1 MSGRFQGHQTTL
13 WRAEQLEQVRVARRV
28 LAKRAGATEHLP
40 VFTHHCHHVTLGS
53 NVDSRK
59 PYQPSSF
66 HDPVP
71 GASEPELTLL
81 LVHSRTPLA
90 PLDTVRALSPG
101 RGRQSSAQ
109 GFTFSTAGG
118 DTSPGNL
125 AHLSRSHWWLA
136 AIGLVGQ
143 EKESWPASADRR
155 GFASRI
161 LNPSPRP
168 TTFFPRPPD
177 RVRGRGKK
185 CSVPLSRQASR
196 SIGSGHHTST
206 TRQVRCANTMP
217 ILLLSKTVSLARP
230 AARSARASRNLRT
243 DLQFSFERS
252 ARKKLRG
259 ESKAQ
264 HALPDD
270 GSGRRRNNDATQVQ
284 MRSQV
289 DHRPVSGQM
298 RRAELPTP
306 INAGNRAF
314 YYPGDRA
321 LYGSDCGHG
330 EKAERDFAAHR
341 IDEDGY

>member
-1 MSGRFQGHQTTL
+1 MSGRLQGHQTTL
-13 WRAEQLEQVRVARRV
+13 WRAEQFEQVRVARRV

-125 AHLSRSHWWLA
+125 PHLNRSHS
-136 AIGLVGQ
+136 LVGSPRSASLAR
-143 EKESWPASADRR
+143 EKSAGLPPQIVAASHL
-155 GFASRI
+155 GF
-161 LNPSPRP
+161 LNPSLRP
-168 TTFFPRPPD
+168 NTFFPRPPD

-185 CSVPLSRQASR
+185 CSV
-196 SIGSGHHTST
+196 
-206 TRQVRCANTMP
+206 
-217 ILLLSKTVSLARP
+217 
-230 AARSARASRNLRT
+230 
-243 DLQFSFERS
+243 
-252 ARKKLRG
+252 
-259 ESKAQ
+259 
-264 HALPDD
+264 
-270 GSGRRRNNDATQVQ
+270 
-284 MRSQV
+284 
-289 DHRPVSGQM
+289 
-298 RRAELPTP
+298 
-306 INAGNRAF
+306 
-314 YYPGDRA
+314 
-321 LYGSDCGHG
+321 
-330 EKAERDFAAHR
+330 
-341 IDEDGY
+341 